1 MTPVHGVGVN
11 FLELGGKEPAALAS
25 ASAKGSSSDKLA
37 NEKLRK
43 TALEFEA
50 VLVRQMLGPLEKSLT
65 AGMGS
70 GSNTPMVGSMVL
82 ESLSRAIADGGGLGL
97 ADVIEQ
103 ALLAAA
109 AKETPS
115 GEK

>member
-1 MTPVHGVGVN
+1 MTPLHAPGLSS
-11 FLELGGKEPAALAS
+11 FELRGKEPATVES
-25 ASAKGSSSDKLA
+25 SQAKGASS
-37 NEKLRK
+37 EKLRK

-65 AGMGS
+65 AGMG
-70 GSNTPMVGSMVL
+70 GSSSTPMVGSMVL

-103 ALLAAA
+103 ALSAAA
-109 AKETPS
+109 SKEGPP
-115 GEK
+115 GGK

>member
-1 MTPVHGVGVN
+1 MTPLHAPGLSS
-11 FLELGGKEPAALAS
+11 FELRGKEPGTVES
-25 ASAKGSSSDKLA
+25 SQAKGASS
-37 NEKLRK
+37 EKLRK

-65 AGMGS
+65 AGMG
-70 GSNTPMVGSMVL
+70 GSSSSTPMVGSMVL

-103 ALLAAA
+103 ALSAAA
-109 AKETPS
+109 SKEGPP
-115 GEK
+115 GGK